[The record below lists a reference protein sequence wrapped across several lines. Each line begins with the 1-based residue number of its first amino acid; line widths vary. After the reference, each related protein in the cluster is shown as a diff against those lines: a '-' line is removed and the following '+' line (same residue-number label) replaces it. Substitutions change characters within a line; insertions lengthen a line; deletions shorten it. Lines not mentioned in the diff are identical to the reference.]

1 MGKTHLCE
9 SAAQGVGNVT
19 IQKDCKVITVSSR
32 KGGVGKTTTAVS
44 LCAGLAGQAKAD
56 GSPIKVLAIDTDSQH
71 SLGVSLGILKPD
83 NLSRTLTDVMY
94 DIMTDQMTGQ
104 VTGQMTSQMK
114 GQDFGPLVGQLEG
127 IIRHEEGI
135 DILPSNSSLTNIELA
150 LVSVIGRETV
160 LKQYIELVRPYY
172 DYVVIDTSPSLD
184 LMTINALACADSVII
199 PVAPKFLDAKGL
211 EALLKNIAKIRQQI
225 NPSLDIMGILLTM
238 VDKRTRLAR
247 DIVSS
252 IEEAYGANIHIF
264 GENIPTSI
272 KASEASANGISIF
285 KHDPKCK
292 IAMAY
297 AALTREVLDIG

>member
-9 SAAQGVGNVT
+9 SAARGVSDVT

-32 KGGVGKTTTAVS
+32 KGGVGKTTTTVS
-44 LCAGLAGQAKAD
+44 LCAGLAGQAKSD
-56 GSPIKVLAIDTDSQH
+56 GTPIKVLAIDTDSQH

-104 VTGQMTSQMK
+104 MTGQMK

-150 LVSVIGRETV
+150 LVSVIGRETI
-160 LKQYIELVRPYY
+160 LKQYIEMVRPYY

-252 IEEAYGANIHIF
+252 I
-264 GENIPTSI
+264 
-272 KASEASANGISIF
+272 
-285 KHDPKCK
+285 
-292 IAMAY
+292 
-297 AALTREVLDIG
+297 